1 MITIAYTTDI
11 VKFYLISSM
20 SGLRYF
26 LSYLTSCN
34 TIMHVSINEACEK
47 RNILEIL
54 KNYSYIFLIVG
65 NHPHKLTF
73 FEIHRKFHHIGL

>member
-20 SGLRYF
+20 SGLRYL
-26 LSYLTSCN
+26 LSYITSYN

-47 RNILEIL
+47 RNNCIYLLMEINFSKRNMDISL
-54 KNYSYIFLIVG
+54 KTCFKIYNYCTIY
-65 NHPHKLTF
+65 
-73 FEIHRKFHHIGL
+73 